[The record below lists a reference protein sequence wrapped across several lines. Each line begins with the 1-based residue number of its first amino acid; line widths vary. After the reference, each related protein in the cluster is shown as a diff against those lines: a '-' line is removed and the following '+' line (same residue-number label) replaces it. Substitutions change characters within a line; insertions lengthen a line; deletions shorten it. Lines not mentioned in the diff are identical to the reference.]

1 MALVTS
7 NGLIDLKWHQAE
19 FLDRKKKNLG
29 SVAVY
34 ELGL

>member
-19 FLDRKKKNLG
+19 FLDRKKKRIW
-29 SVAVY
+29 AVWQCVN
-34 ELGL
+34 